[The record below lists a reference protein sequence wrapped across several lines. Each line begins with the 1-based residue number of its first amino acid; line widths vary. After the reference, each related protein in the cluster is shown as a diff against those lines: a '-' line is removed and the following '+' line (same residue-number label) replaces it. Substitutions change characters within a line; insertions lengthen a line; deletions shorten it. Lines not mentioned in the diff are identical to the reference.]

1 MSAGGKTP
9 AMPSSPN
16 AGQRHGQQVHGHKHL
31 GELAITLFFLLSLFI
46 FSSTF
51 CVVLLNAPSLP
62 NASHIKYL
70 HFVFSRSISFPL
82 PFFSLLRHEQGLLGK
97 HAHAGVAV
105 DAGAVLGA
113 LAHLAPL
120 RLGGFEGVRVVRQPL
135 QEHCVKVNMNF

>member
-51 CVVLLNAPSLP
+51 RVVLLNAPSLP

-82 PFFSLLRHEQGLLGK
+82 PFFSLLRHEQGLLGE
-97 HAHAGVAV
+97 HAHASVAV
-105 DAGAVLGA
+105 DAA
-113 LAHLAPL
+113 LPAQSLPCPGFGDRDFRRRAHPKRRA
-120 RLGGFEGVRVVRQPL
+120 RQEVRI
-135 QEHCVKVNMNF
+135 C